1 MSSASAR
8 EGGSAAWRGAALIL
22 LAGALWSFQGLVIRL
37 IEVASPEQIVF
48 WRNLGQFAA
57 LMAALAYR
65 SRGRV
70 VRAFRVAG
78 PVAVLG
84 GLCQMTSSVTVVYA
98 FVNTTVANVVFILSS
113 SPFMAACL
121 AWIFLGERLG
131 RATLLVMTAG
141 LMGVGV
147 MMAEGL
153 GGGSLLGNLYALVC
167 ALGFAA
173 LSVVLRWG
181 RRVDMLPAVCWGGG
195 LGTVA
200 GLALCG
206 GEVDVPLGD
215 GLLAVAMGAGLVS
228 FGFVAFTAG
237 ARYVPAGVL
246 AFLSLSEVV
255 LAPLWAWLGVDE
267 VPSPLTLVGGT
278 IVLGA
283 IVLEAS
289 ANLRRRR
296 AYSGAKPAPAPGPS
310 PGRPLNPKPR
320 RKGGKR

>member
-1 MSSASAR
+1 M
-8 EGGSAAWRGAALIL
+8 GAALIL
-22 LAGALWSFQGLVIRL
+22 MAGALWSLQGLLIRL

-70 VRAFRVAG
+70 VLAFRTAG

-84 GLCQMTSSVTVVYA
+84 GVCQMISSVTVVFA
-98 FVNTTVANVVFILSS
+98 FVNTTVASVVFIMSA
-113 SPFMAACL
+113 SPFMAAIL
-121 AWIFLGERLG
+121 AWIFLGERLR
-131 RATLLVMTAG
+131 RATLLFMTAG

-153 GGGSLLGNLYALVC
+153 AGGGLLGNFYALIC
-167 ALGFAA
+167 TLGFAA

-181 RRVDMLPAVCWGGG
+181 RRIDMLPAVCWGGG

-200 GLALCG
+200 GLVLCG
-206 GEVDVPLGD
+206 GEVSVPLAD
-215 GLLAVAMGAGLVS
+215 GFIAVAMGAGLVS
-228 FGFVAFTAG
+228 VGLIAFTAG

-255 LAPLWAWLGVDE
+255 LAPVWAWLGVDE
-267 VPSPLTLVGGT
+267 VPSVVTLVGGA

-283 IVLEAS
+283 IILEAS
-289 ANLRRRR
+289 ANLRR
-296 AYSGAKPAPAPGPS
+296 
-310 PGRPLNPKPR
+310 
-320 RKGGKR
+320 KGGNS

>member
-1 MSSASAR
+1 MSGDSAR
-8 EGGSAAWRGAALIL
+8 GLGSAAWRGAALIL
-22 LAGALWSFQGLVIRL
+22 LAGALWSLQGLVIRL

-84 GLCQMTSSVTVVYA
+84 GLCQMTASVTVVYA
-98 FVNTTVANVVFILSS
+98 FVNTTVANVVFIMSA
-113 SPFMAACL
+113 SPFMAAIL

-131 RATLLVMTAG
+131 QATLLLMTAG

-153 GGGSLLGNLYALVC
+153 TGGGIAGNLYALVC
-167 ALGFAA
+167 TMGFAA

-195 LGTVA
+195 LGTLA

-206 GEVDVPLGD
+206 GEVGVPLGD

-228 FGFVAFTAG
+228 VGMVAYTAG

-246 AFLSLSEVV
+246 AFLSLSEVG
-255 LAPLWAWLGVDE
+255 LAPFWAWIGVDE
-267 VPSPLTLVGGT
+267 VPSPLTLVGGA

-283 IVLEAS
+283 VVLEAS

-296 AYSGAKPAPAPGPS
+296 AYSGDEEAAPGAS
-310 PGRPLNPKPR
+310 DDRPLKRR
-320 RKGGKR
+320 RKGGER